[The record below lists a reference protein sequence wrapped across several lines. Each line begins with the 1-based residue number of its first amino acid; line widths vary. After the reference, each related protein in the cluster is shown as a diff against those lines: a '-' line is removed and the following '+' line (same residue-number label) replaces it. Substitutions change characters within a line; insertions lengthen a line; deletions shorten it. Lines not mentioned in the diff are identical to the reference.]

1 MTPRDKDICVGDL
14 IMVDF
19 DYRIC
24 DHGHI
29 ENNVYMVVDQSDTCY
44 FIMGM
49 GKPVRGVSKK
59 KCRPYRDIYVPR
71 TVDEFKS

>member
-1 MTPRDKDICVGDL
+1 MGTKKKKINIGDL

-44 FIMGM
+44 FIIGM
-49 GKPVRGVSKK
+49 GKPVRSVSKK

-71 TVDEFKS
+71 TVDEFKK

>member
-1 MTPRDKDICVGDL
+1 MSIKKKKINIGDL

-29 ENNVYMVVDQSDTCY
+29 ENNVYMVVDENVSCY
-44 FIMGM
+44 FVMGM
-49 GKPVRGVSKK
+49 GKPVRSVSKR

-71 TVDEFKS
+71 TIDEFKS